1 TSAARARATARQ
13 ADTRAKS
20 LFTTTNTIPGVG
32 MILSPEGVAALAGES
47 NVVKISRLPRYE
59 VTNAN
64 AAQLVNA
71 INTWR
76 YRGNIG
82 SGVRVGVIDT
92 GIDYT
97 HADFGGPG
105 TIEAYDAAI
114 AKAESYNWR
123 AGLGPLGKAK
133 VLGGYDFVGDDYN
146 ADPSAENYQP
156 IPNPDTNPIDC
167 GEHGTHVSGTVG
179 GYGVDADGATFT
191 GDYSKLKPARLSA
204 MDVGPGMAPGA
215 QLYGLKVFGCEG
227 STDIVIDALDWAL
240 DPNGDG
246 AFDDHLDIVNLSLG
260 SDYAPG
266 DDPQNAVTDKL
277 AEHGVL
283 AVFSAGNNGDLTDT
297 GGSDATSSI
306 SVASSVD
313 SLQQRDGLIVNAP
326 GDVAGTVGGQVSVAY
341 DWLANGPT
349 GASVSGVVATIPG
362 DNSDG
367 CDPLSDA
374 DAALVAGKVAWLE
387 WDDSD
392 ATRRCGSVGRSGNVK
407 AAGAIGSIFTSSLDV
422 FGAGI
427 TGDEEIPVFQLPKAG
442 TDQLRAAAE
451 AGELEVTFD
460 GALVGTIKDVTP
472 AITDTLSSFSS
483 RGLHGSV
490 GVVKPDVAAVGDTV
504 SSALMGSGN
513 KVLTISG
520 TSMAAP
526 TTAGVAALVQ
536 GAHPTWGPL
545 MLKSAV
551 VNNARHDVFTGP
563 GKTGERYGPARV
575 GAGRIDA
582 IGAVR
587 GSVLAYADGPGVNPV
602 SASFGV
608 VPAPVAGGPI
618 SKTINVTV
626 RNTSAQP
633 VKVKLA
639 YEAINPSPGVT
650 YTVTPGTVKLGKKA
664 STTATV
670 TMRVVPSELR
680 HRIDPTMD
688 VEQVNPYFGEAEPR
702 QFVSDS
708 SGRMLVTPQGK
719 PSLRVPVY
727 GAAKPTSAMS
737 AALVGDALALT
748 GADLAT
754 GDGPTDYNSLVSV
767 LELGE
772 TSDRLPTCDQVEGG
786 EDGEAPCT
794 TGPTDEGGD
803 LSHVG
808 ASSTTGENALLTF
821 GIATFGEWANIG
833 NVVIPYVDYDVT
845 GDGEAD
851 FETYV
856 QTIAGTDL
864 LYAWTIDLN
873 VDPADSLVDLEPV
886 NLQFGD
892 VDTNVFDTNVL
903 TMSVL
908 KEAIGMTTEATSTPI
923 EYTVGMFSA
932 ITGDD
937 IDTSGPVAYDAGTPV
952 ISTEST
958 LLGDIAGDSV
968 ALTGTR
974 SVAAKALVLHLH
986 NAPGTRAQVVD
997 VPAK

>member
-1 TSAARARATARQ
+1 MLLDPS
-13 ADTRAKS
+13 
-20 LFTTTNTIPGVG
+20 
-32 MILSPEGVAALAGES
+32 GVAALAGEA
-47 NVVKISRLPRYE
+47 NVVKSSGLPRYE

-76 YRGNIG
+76 YHGNIG

-105 TIEAYDAAI
+105 TTEAYEAAI
-114 AKAESYNWR
+114 GDAEAYNWR
-123 AGLGPLGKAK
+123 AGLGPLGQAK
-133 VLGGYDFVGDDYN
+133 VRGGYDFVGDDYN

-156 IPNPDTNPIDC
+156 VPNPDSNPIDC
-167 GEHGTHVSGTVG
+167 GEHGTHVAGTVG
-179 GYGVDADGATFT
+179 GYGVTGGGTTFT
-191 GDYSKLKPARLSA
+191 GDYSKLTPKKLAA
-204 MDVGPGMAPGA
+204 MDVGPGMAPGT
-215 QLYGLKVFGCEG
+215 QLYSMKVFGCEG

-246 AFDDHLDIVNLSLG
+246 SFGDHLDIVNLSLG

-266 DDPQNAVTDKL
+266 DDPQNAVSDKL

-283 AVFSAGNNGDLTDT
+283 AVYSAGNNGDLTDT
-297 GGSDATSSI
+297 GGSDAVSSI

-313 SLQQRDGLIVNAP
+313 SLQQRDGLKVDAP
-326 GDVAGTVGGQVSVAY
+326 ADVAGIVGGQVSVAY
-341 DWLANGPT
+341 DWIANGPT
-349 GASVSGVVATIPG
+349 GAPVSGTVVTIPG
-362 DNSDG
+362 DNADG
-367 CDPLSDA
+367 CDPLSPE

-387 WDDSD
+387 WDDND

-407 AAGAIGSIFTSSLDV
+407 AAGAIGSIFTSDLDV

-427 TGDEEIPVFQLPKAG
+427 TGDTDIPVFQVPKAG
-442 TDQLRAAAE
+442 TDKLRSAAE
-451 AGELEVTFD
+451 AGTLEVTFD
-460 GALVGTIKDVTP
+460 GALTGTIKDITP

-536 GAHPTWGPL
+536 GAHPKWGPL

-551 VNNARHDVFTGP
+551 VNNARHDVWTGP
-563 GKTGERYGPARV
+563 GKTGHRYGPARV

-587 GSVLAYADGPGVNPV
+587 SSVLAYSNGPGLNPV
-602 SASFGV
+602 TASFGV
-608 VPAPVAGGPI
+608 VTAPIAGGPL
-618 SKTINVTV
+618 SKSMKVTV
-626 RNTSAQP
+626 RNTAAKP
-633 VKVKLA
+633 VTVKLA
-639 YEAINPSPGVT
+639 YEAVNPAPGVT
-650 YTVTPGTVKLGKKA
+650 YSVSPRSVKLGKKG
-664 STTATV
+664 SRTVTV
-670 TMRVVPSELR
+670 TMRVVPGELR
-680 HRIDPTMD
+680 HHIDPTMD

-708 SGRMLVTPQGK
+708 SGRLLVTPQGK

-737 AALVGDALALT
+737 AALEGDAIALA
-748 GADLAT
+748 GSGLAS
-754 GDGPTDYNSLVSV
+754 GDGASDYNSLVSV
-767 LELGE
+767 LELGAS
-772 TSDRLPTCDQVEGG
+772 SDELPVCTEG
-786 EDGEAPCT
+786 EESEAPCT

-803 LSHVG
+803 LQHVG
-808 ASSTTGENALLTF
+808 AASTTGENAVLTF
-821 GIATFGEWANIG
+821 GLSTYGDWANIG
-833 NVVIPYVDYDVT
+833 NVVIPYVDYDVD
-845 GDGEAD
+845 GDGAPD

-864 LYAWTIDLN
+864 LYAWTVDLN

-892 VDTNVFDTNVL
+892 VDTNVFDSNVL

-923 EYTVGMFSA
+923 EYTVGMYSA
-932 ITGDD
+932 ITGED
-937 IDTSGPVAYDAGTPV
+937 IDTADPVTFDAGTPV
-952 ISTEST
+952 VGTDGT
-958 LLGDIAGDSV
+958 LFGDTAGESV

-974 SVAAKALVLHLH
+974 SAAAKALVLHLH

-997 VPAK
+997 VPKK